1 MVGGSMKID
10 IKTIKE
16 LSENI
21 EKYGL
26 EEITLESEGTK
37 ISLKKEVEKTI
48 PTEIMVEPRVATKTS
63 KKTTKTKAVETKEK
77 NYNSIKSPMVG
88 TYYSAAS
95 PDKDAFVK
103 EGQIVEVGDILCIVE
118 AMKLMNE
125 VKADSRYRIVKSLLT
140 DGRSVTKGC
149 DLFLVEEV

>member
-1 MVGGSMKID
+1 MKID
-10 IKTIKE
+10 VKTIKE

-37 ISLKKEVEKTI
+37 IFLKKEIEKAAVTQLITEPKVEA
-48 PTEIMVEPRVATKTS
+48 MVP
-63 KKTTKTKAVETKEK
+63 KKANKIKAVETKDYK
-77 NYNSIKSPMVG
+77 SIKSPMIG
-88 TYYSAAS
+88 TYYSASS
-95 PDKDAFVK
+95 PDAEAFVK

-125 VKADSRYRIVKSLLT
+125 VKSEKKCRIIKSLLT
-140 DGRSVTKGC
+140 DGASVTKGC

>member
-1 MVGGSMKID
+1 MKID

-48 PTEIMVEPRVATKTS
+48 PTEIMVEPRVSTKTS

-88 TYYSAAS
+88 TYYGAPS

>member
-1 MVGGSMKID
+1 MKID
-10 IKTIKE
+10 IKAIKE

-88 TYYSAAS
+88 TYYGAAS

>member
-1 MVGGSMKID
+1 MKID

-48 PTEIMVEPRVATKTS
+48 PTEIMVEPRVMTKTS
-63 KKTTKTKAVETKEK
+63 KKTTKTKGIETKEK

-88 TYYSAAS
+88 TYYGAAS
-95 PDKDAFVK
+95 PDQDTFVK

-125 VKADSRYRIVKSLLT
+125 VKADSRCRIVKSLLT